1 MKRRNDAQRERS
13 LGEIS
18 WRSEPIFQDEERRKC
33 MEKDMSKATRTVP
46 CSVVLL
52 TVGIKE
58 KRDAMT
64 ATAMFVAESLPLLA
78 ISLAKSSTC
87 NEIIQKTGECGINVA
102 SADQVDL
109 ARRLGA
115 AHGRQMD
122 KFADL
127 NIPVE
132 EPANIK
138 APLIKGSFANLE
150 CKVITSHQAGNY
162 MVYIVEVVAFKVNEG
177 TVPIAWHGN
186 SYYALE
192 KKIS

>member
-1 MKRRNDAQRERS
+1 
-13 LGEIS
+13 
-18 WRSEPIFQDEERRKC
+18 
-33 MEKDMSKATRTVP
+33 MEKDMSKATRAVP

-52 TVGIKE
+52 TVGTKE

-87 NEIIQKTGECGINVA
+87 NDIIQKTGECAINVA
-102 SADQVDL
+102 SVDQVNL

-115 AHGRQMD
+115 AHGSDVD
-122 KFADL
+122 KFTDF
-127 NIPVE
+127 NIPLE
-132 EPANIK
+132 EPSKIR
-138 APLIKGSFANLE
+138 APLIKGSYAGLE
-150 CKVITSHQAGNY
+150 CKVITSHQAGTY
-162 MVYIVEVVAFKVNEG
+162 MVYIVEVVAFRVNEG
-177 TVPIAWHGN
+177 LVPVAWQGN